1 MSWYALEE
9 IEEAAKRT
17 RELLLPFDWRLWAKI
32 AVMAFFVGGAS
43 FPGLIPGTGGVG
55 PEPGQGHGMG
65 FHTDLGQGLS
75 MQSVN
80 NLGAGAFALMVA
92 AMVITLV
99 LVFGVLKA
107 VFEFV
112 YYQSLIDDN
121 VRIRRNFVEHF
132 TKGLRLFLFE
142 LGAAVIFLTLFVA
155 LIAPV
160 AISPL
165 LLIATVLLGIP
176 LAMLAIIFFQF
187 TTDFIPLYMIEKDQ
201 GVIASW
207 KQLYNAIVDE
217 WRQLGLYL
225 VVKLALGVM
234 AQIAIGTAA
243 LLMGLLLII
252 PVGVPVFLL
261 YLVSPPLA
269 IVAGLIGVIVWIL
282 GILYFLNGPATTFF
296 RYYSLMVYN
305 DITQVEDVEE

>member
-17 RELLLPFDWRLWAKI
+17 RELLLPFNRKLWAKI

-43 FPGLIPGTGGVG
+43 FPGLIPGTGGSG

-65 FHTDLGQGLS
+65 FHADMGHMS
-75 MQSVN
+75 MQSVSDA
-80 NLGAGAFALMVA
+80 GFGAFALMFA
-92 AMVITLV
+92 AAIISLV

-112 YYQSLIDDN
+112 YYQSLIDDK

-142 LGAAVIFLTLFVA
+142 LGSAVIFLILFAA
-155 LIAPV
+155 LIAPIAV
-160 AISPL
+160 SPL
-165 LLIATVLLGIP
+165 FLIATVLLGIP
-176 LAMLAIIFFQF
+176 LALLAIVFFQF
-187 TTDFIPLYMIEKDQ
+187 TTDFIPLYMIEKEQ
-201 GVIASW
+201 GVIKSW
-207 KQLYNAIVDE
+207 KQLYNTVIDE

-225 VVKLALGVM
+225 VVKIALGLM

-243 LLMGLLLII
+243 ILLGLLLII
-252 PVGVPVFLL
+252 PVGLPVFAL
-261 YLVSPPLA
+261 YLVFPPLA
-269 IVAGLIGVIVWIL
+269 IVAGLIGLIVWLL

-296 RYYSLMVYN
+296 RYYSLLIYN
-305 DITQVEDVEE
+305 DITQVEDVEK

>member
-1 MSWYALEE
+1 MSWHALEE

-17 RELLLPFDWRLWAKI
+17 RELLLPFDWKLWTKI

-43 FPGLIPGTGGVG
+43 FPGIFPSTGGFES
-55 PEPGQGHGMG
+55 EPGQNQSGNFDADLQGVSAQSVS
-65 FHTDLGQGLS
+65 DLG
-75 MQSVN
+75 V
-80 NLGAGAFALMVA
+80 GAWVLVA
-92 AMVITLV
+92 AAIFMAIV

-112 YYQSLIDDN
+112 YYQSLIDNN
-121 VRIRRNFVEHF
+121 VRIRRNLVEHF

-142 LGAAVIFLTLFVA
+142 IVSVILFMILFVA

-160 AISPL
+160 AVSPL
-165 LLIATVLLGIP
+165 FLIATVLLGIP
-176 LAMLAIIFFQF
+176 LTILAVVFFQF

-207 KQLYNAIVDE
+207 KQLYNAIIDE

-243 LLMGLLLII
+243 LLLGLLLII

-261 YLVSPPLA
+261 YLVFPPLA
-269 IVAGLIGVIVWIL
+269 IVAGLIGLIAWIF

-305 DITQVEDVEE
+305 DVTQVEDVEE

>member
-1 MSWYALEE
+1 MSWYALQE

-17 RELLLPFDWRLWAKI
+17 RELLLPFDWKLWAKI

-43 FPGLIPGTGGVG
+43 FPGLIPGTGGAG
-55 PEPGQGHGMG
+55 PEPGQSHGMG
-65 FHTDLGQGLS
+65 FHADIGHMN
-75 MQSVN
+75 MQSVSDAGF
-80 NLGAGAFALMVA
+80 GALALLFVVA
-92 AMVITLV
+92 VAGLV

-112 YYQSLIDDN
+112 YYQSLIDDT

-142 LGAAVIFLTLFVA
+142 LGSAVIFLILFTALVA
-155 LIAPV
+155 PIAV
-160 AISPL
+160 SPL
-165 LLIATVLLGIP
+165 FLIATFLLGIP
-176 LAMLAIIFFQF
+176 LAILAIVFFQF
-187 TTDFIPLYMIEKDQ
+187 TTDFIPLYMIEKNQ

-207 KQLYNAIVDE
+207 RQLYNAMLDE

-225 VVKLALGVM
+225 VVKIALGLM

-243 LLMGLLLII
+243 LLLGLLLII

-261 YLVSPPLA
+261 YLVFPPLA
-269 IVAGLIGVIVWIL
+269 VVAGVIGFVAWIL

-296 RYYSLMVYN
+296 RYYSLLVYN
-305 DITQVEDVEE
+305 DITQVEEVEK

>member
-9 IEEAAKRT
+9 IEEAAKRA
-17 RELLLPFDWRLWAKI
+17 RGLLLPFDWKLWAKI

-43 FPGLIPGTGGVG
+43 FPGLFPGTGGF
-55 PEPGQGHGMG
+55 ESESGQNQGATFDADLQG
-65 FHTDLGQGLS
+65 FSAQSVSDLG
-75 MQSVN
+75 V
-80 NLGAGAFALMVA
+80 GAWVLVAA
-92 AMVITLV
+92 AMVMALV

-142 LGAAVIFLTLFVA
+142 IVSVILFMILFVA
-155 LIAPV
+155 LIVPIAV
-160 AISPL
+160 SPFFF
-165 LLIATVLLGIP
+165 IATFLLGIP
-176 LAMLAIIFFQF
+176 LVIVAVIFFQF
-187 TTDFIPLYMIEKDQ
+187 TTDFIPLYMIENDQ

-207 KQLYNAIVDE
+207 RQLYNAIIDE

-225 VVKLALGVM
+225 VVKIALGLM

-243 LLMGLLLII
+243 LLLGLLLII
-252 PVGVPVFLL
+252 PVGVPVFIL
-261 YLVSPPLA
+261 YLVFPPLA
-269 IVAGLIGVIVWIL
+269 IVAGLIGFVAWIL

-296 RYYSLMVYN
+296 RYYSLLVYN
-305 DITQVEDVEE
+305 DITQVEEVEK

>member
-1 MSWYALEE
+1 MSWHALEE

-17 RELLLPFDWRLWAKI
+17 RELLLPFDWKLWAKI

-43 FPGLIPGTGGVG
+43 FPGLVPGTGGAG
-55 PEPGQGHGMG
+55 PEPGQSHGMG
-65 FHTDLGQGLS
+65 FHGDIGQSIGI
-75 MQSVN
+75 QSVSDAGF
-80 NLGAGAFALMVA
+80 GALALLFVVA
-92 AMVITLV
+92 VAGLV

-121 VRIRRNFVEHF
+121 VRIRKNFVEHF

-142 LGAAVIFLTLFVA
+142 IVSVIIFMILFVA
-155 LIAPV
+155 LIAPIAV
-160 AISPL
+160 SPL
-165 LLIATVLLGIP
+165 FFVATFLLGIP
-176 LAMLAIIFFQF
+176 LVIVAVIFFQF
-187 TTDFIPLYMIEKDQ
+187 TTDFIPLYMIENDQ

-207 KQLYNAIVDE
+207 RQLYNAIIDE

-225 VVKLALGVM
+225 VVKIALGLM

-243 LLMGLLLII
+243 LLLGLLLII
-252 PVGVPVFLL
+252 PVGVPVFIL
-261 YLVSPPLA
+261 YLVFPPLA
-269 IVAGLIGVIVWIL
+269 IVAGLIGFVAWIL

-296 RYYSLMVYN
+296 RYYSLLVYN
-305 DITQVEDVEE
+305 DITQVEEVEK

>member
-43 FPGLIPGTGGVG
+43 FPGMIPGTGGAG

-65 FHTDLGQGLS
+65 VHADMGHVS
-75 MQSVN
+75 MQSVSDA
-80 NLGAGAFALMVA
+80 GFGAFALLVA
-92 AMVITLV
+92 AAVIGVV

-132 TKGLRLFLFE
+132 TKGLRLFVFEIVSVILF
-142 LGAAVIFLTLFVA
+142 LILFVV

-160 AISPL
+160 AVSPL
-165 LLIATVLLGIP
+165 FLIATVLLGIP
-176 LAMLAIIFFQF
+176 LTILAIIFFQF
-187 TTDFIPLYMIEKDQ
+187 TTDFIPLYMLEKDQ

-207 KQLYNAIVDE
+207 KQLYNAIIDE

-225 VVKLALGVM
+225 AVKLALGVM

-243 LLMGLLLII
+243 LLLGLLLII

-261 YLVSPPLA
+261 YLFFPPLA
-269 IVAGLIGVIVWIL
+269 IVAGLIGLIAWIL

-305 DITQVEDVEE
+305 DVTQVEEVEK